1 MILHWCDKF
10 RNPQEVDFRKGA
22 RHAVGSLKNHINGPD
37 SNTIGRNFVG
47 KQITRPLALLAGAA
61 FCALTAGFATA
72 QAYPA
77 KPIRLIAPFPPGGSS
92 DTIARILGQKL
103 TEDWKQRIV
112 VDNRPGASG
121 SIGSGIAAAAPA
133 DGYTWVIGSVAPVVL
148 NPLFYKTPYQSLR
161 DFVPVS
167 IIASAPQLIVVKS
180 SFPVKSMKDLIA
192 LAKSKPGALNFG
204 SSGSGTLPQLGGLM
218 FNTVTRAKITEIP
231 YKGQAPALV
240 DLLAG
245 QVQVVFA
252 DMPVALPY
260 VKSGAF
266 RAIAVAGSKPF
277 PLTPGIPTA
286 IEAGLP
292 GFVLDNWWGLLTPK
306 GVPQNIIDKL
316 NAGIVK
322 ALKQPDVIARYTA
335 LGIEAVTSTPPEFT
349 GIIKSDQ
356 AKYVKVIKDAGIIM
370 EP

>member
-1 MILHWCDKF
+1 MKKH
-10 RNPQEVDFRKGA
+10 
-22 RHAVGSLKNHINGPD
+22 SLRAIA
-37 SNTIGRNFVG
+37 F
-47 KQITRPLALLAGAA
+47 LAGAML
-61 FCALTAGFATA
+61 CVSTAVLAA
-72 QAYPA
+72 DQAWPN

-92 DTIARILGQKL
+92 DILARILGQKL
-103 TEDWKQRIV
+103 SDLWGQRIV

-121 SIGSGIAAAAPA
+121 SIGTGIAAAASA
-133 DGYTWVIGSVAPVVL
+133 DGYTWVIGSVAPIVL
-148 NPLFYKTPYQSLR
+148 NPLYFKTPYQSLR
-161 DFVPVS
+161 DLTPVS
-167 IIASAPQLIVVKS
+167 IIASAPQLIVVKT

-218 FNTVTRAKITEIP
+218 FNIITGAKITEIP
-231 YKGQAPALV
+231 YKGQPPALL

-306 GVPQNIIDKL
+306 RVPQKIIDKL
-316 NAGIVK
+316 NAATVK
-322 ALKQPDVIARYTA
+322 SLKEPDVIERYTA
-335 LGIEAVTSTPPEFT
+335 LGIESVTSTPQEFT
-349 GIIKSDQ
+349 NVIKSDQ
-356 AKYVKVIKDAGIIM
+356 AKYVKVIKEAGIKM

>member
-1 MILHWCDKF
+1 MKKH
-10 RNPQEVDFRKGA
+10 
-22 RHAVGSLKNHINGPD
+22 SLRVI
-37 SNTIGRNFVG
+37 
-47 KQITRPLALLAGAA
+47 ALLSAVTLCVSTAVLAA
-61 FCALTAGFATA
+61 D
-72 QAYPA
+72 QSWPS

-92 DTIARILGQKL
+92 DILARILGQKL
-103 TEDWKQRIV
+103 TEAWGQRIV

-121 SIGSGIAAAAPA
+121 SIGTGIAAAASA
-133 DGYTWVIGSVAPVVL
+133 DGYTWVVGSVAPVVL

-161 DFVPVS
+161 DFTPVS

-180 SFPVKSMKDLIA
+180 SFPVKSMKDLTA

-218 FNTVTRAKITEIP
+218 FNTVTGAKITEIP
-231 YKGQAPALV
+231 YKGQAPALL

-292 GFVLDNWWGLLTPK
+292 GFVLDNWWGLLIPK
-306 GVPQNIIDKL
+306 GVPQKIVDKL

-322 ALKQPDVIARYTA
+322 SLKQPDVIERYTA
-335 LGIEAVTSTPPEFT
+335 LGIESVTSTPQEFT
-349 GIIKSDQ
+349 NVIKSDQ
-356 AKYVKVIKDAGIIM
+356 AKYVKVIKEAGIKM

>member
-1 MILHWCDKF
+1 MRSQTVRRTVF
-10 RNPQEVDFRKGA
+10 
-22 RHAVGSLKNHINGPD
+22 
-37 SNTIGRNFVG
+37 
-47 KQITRPLALLAGAA
+47 LAGAA
-61 FCALTAGFATA
+61 VCALTAGFAA
-72 QAYPA
+72 GQAYPT

-92 DTIARILGQKL
+92 DILARILGQKL
-103 TEDWKQRIV
+103 TEAWGQRIV
-112 VDNRPGASG
+112 VDNRPGAGG
-121 SIGSGIAAAAPA
+121 SLGTGIAATATA
-133 DGYTWVIGSVAPVVL
+133 DGYTWVVGSVAPVVL
-148 NPLFYKTPYQSLR
+148 NPLFYKTTYQSLR
-161 DFVPVS
+161 DFAPVS
-167 IIASAPQLIVVKS
+167 VIASAPQLIVVKS
-180 SFPVKSMKDLIA
+180 SLPVKSIKDLIA

-218 FNTVTRAKITEIP
+218 FNTITGEKITEIP
-231 YKGQAPALV
+231 YKGQAPALL

-306 GVPQNIIDKL
+306 GVPQKIVDKL
-316 NAGIVK
+316 NAEIVK
-322 ALKQPDVIARYTA
+322 SLQQPDVIERYTA
-335 LGIEAVTSTPPEFT
+335 LGIESVTSTPQAFAN
-349 GIIKSDQ
+349 IIKSDLT
-356 AKYVKVIKDAGIIM
+356 KYLKVIKDAGIKL

>member
-1 MILHWCDKF
+1 MSGKIARRLA
-10 RNPQEVDFRKGA
+10 VLSGA
-22 RHAVGSLKNHINGPD
+22 VL
-37 SNTIGRNFVG
+37 
-47 KQITRPLALLAGAA
+47 
-61 FCALTAGFATA
+61 CALTAGLAA
-72 QAYPA
+72 GQAYPS

-103 TEDWKQRIV
+103 SEDWKQRIV

-121 SIGSGIAAAAPA
+121 SIGTGIAAAAPA
-133 DGYTWVIGSVAPVVL
+133 DGYTLVVGSVAPTVL
-148 NPLFYKTPYQSLR
+148 NPLFYKTPYNSLR

-167 IIASAPQLIVVKS
+167 IVASAPQLIVVKS
-180 SFPVKSMKDLIA
+180 TFPVKSMQDLIA

-218 FNTVTRAKITEIP
+218 FNTITGAKITEIP

-245 QVQVVFA
+245 QVQVVFS

-292 GFVLDNWWGLLTPK
+292 GFVLDNWWGLLVPK
-306 GVPQNIIDKL
+306 GVPKNIVDKL

-322 ALKQPDVIARYTA
+322 ALKQPDVIERYTA
-335 LGIEAVTSTPPEFT
+335 LGIESVTSTPQEFT
-349 GIIKSDQ
+349 DIIKSDQ
-356 AKYVKVIKDAGIIM
+356 VKYAKVIKDAGIVM

>member
-1 MILHWCDKF
+1 MRSQTLRRLVF
-10 RNPQEVDFRKGA
+10 L
-22 RHAVGSLKNHINGPD
+22 S
-37 SNTIGRNFVG
+37 
-47 KQITRPLALLAGAA
+47 GAA
-61 FCALTAGFATA
+61 FCALTAGLAAGQT
-72 QAYPA
+72 YPD

-92 DTIARILGQKL
+92 DILARILGQKL
-103 TEDWKQRIV
+103 TEAWGQRIV
-112 VDNRPGASG
+112 VDNRPGAGG
-121 SIGSGIAAAAPA
+121 SIGTSIAAAASA
-133 DGYTWVIGSVAPVVL
+133 DGYTWVVGSVAPVVL
-148 NPLFYKTPYQSLR
+148 NPLFYKTSYQSLR
-161 DFVPVS
+161 DFTPVS
-167 IIASAPQLIVVKS
+167 VIASAPQLIVVKS
-180 SFPVKSMKDLIA
+180 SFPVKSIKDLIA

-204 SSGSGTLPQLGGLM
+204 SSGSGTLPQLGGEM
-218 FNTVTRAKITEIP
+218 FNIITGAKITEIP
-231 YKGQAPALV
+231 YKGQAPALL

-306 GVPQNIIDKL
+306 GVPQKIIDKL

-322 ALKQPDVIARYTA
+322 SLKQPDVIERYTA
-335 LGIEAVTSTPPEFT
+335 LGIESVTSTPQEFT
-349 GIIKSDQ
+349 QIIESDLT
-356 AKYVKVIKDAGIIM
+356 KYLKVIKDAGIKLA
-370 EP
+370 P

>member
-1 MILHWCDKF
+1 MKKH
-10 RNPQEVDFRKGA
+10 
-22 RHAVGSLKNHINGPD
+22 SLRVI
-37 SNTIGRNFVG
+37 
-47 KQITRPLALLAGAA
+47 ALLSAVTLCVSTAVLAA
-61 FCALTAGFATA
+61 D
-72 QAYPA
+72 QSWPS

-92 DTIARILGQKL
+92 DILARILGQKL
-103 TEDWKQRIV
+103 TEAWGQRIV

-121 SIGSGIAAAAPA
+121 SIGTGIAAAASA
-133 DGYTWVIGSVAPVVL
+133 DGYTWVVGSVAPVVL

-180 SFPVKSMKDLIA
+180 SFPVKSMKDLTA

-218 FNTVTRAKITEIP
+218 FNTVTGAKITEIP
-231 YKGQAPALV
+231 YKGQAPALL

-292 GFVLDNWWGLLTPK
+292 GFVLDNWWGLLIPK
-306 GVPQNIIDKL
+306 GVPQKIVDKL

-322 ALKQPDVIARYTA
+322 SLKQPDVIERYTA
-335 LGIEAVTSTPPEFT
+335 LGIESVTSTPQEFT
-349 GIIKSDQ
+349 NVIKSDQ
-356 AKYVKVIKDAGIIM
+356 AKYVKVIKEAGIKM